1 MKALAVV
8 RETPTSRASQ
18 TNLQTPQKKCKA
30 KMAGKRKRAAAANK
44 LSPEEQYNVE
54 RADRYRTLL
63 KFCEKQ
69 VRKEGKA
76 VKTFEAQKIVKRLK
90 LLGGEGGAGNGT
102 DSGDA
107 NSVSIE
113 ANDKMKRAQEKR
125 RRQAERLEKKLR
137 LTKAYNVD
145 RLVALCSKRIGL
157 GNLAPPPSDDVE
169 EQQGSDNAKEE
180 KEIPPANEEK
190 GSMEEMS
197 EEDEAL
203 LSQLT
208 EDILKHKRLV
218 DVVEKLNDRIT
229 DHRRWVLRRE
239 DYLFGGAFPGQD
251 DGIPAGGGKKRKGS
265 KKGSGKAEN
274 DARAD
279 HAGPA
284 ALFIGSLS
292 GAGMDDGDGG
302 EGSGDYYGP
311 GGHEDEYGLPVK
323 KNRPGQRQRKA
334 KMAAIEAKKAGKT
347 WDSSSN
353 WREKKKSN
361 DDGSSNRRNHKS
373 NAGDGGRQRNGN
385 EQKIS
390 ASGLK
395 TGDQV
400 AASDVA
406 AMGKD
411 WKEAGKAHPSW
422 AAQQAQKAKSGI
434 QQFAGKKITFD

>member
-1 MKALAVV
+1 
-8 RETPTSRASQ
+8 
-18 TNLQTPQKKCKA
+18 
-30 KMAGKRKRAAAANK
+30 MAGKRKRAAANK
-44 LSPEEQYNVE
+44 LSPEDQYNVE
-54 RADRYRTLL
+54 RNDRYRTLL

-69 VRKEGKA
+69 IRKEGKA

-90 LLGGEGGAGNGT
+90 LLRGGDGNGGAGSGSGT
-102 DSGDA
+102 DADDA
-107 NSVSIE
+107 NASGV
-113 ANDKMKRAQEKR
+113 NDKIKKAQEKR
-125 RRQAERLEKKLR
+125 RRQAERLEKKLQ
-137 LTKAYNVD
+137 LTKAYDVD

-169 EQQGSDNAKEE
+169 EGQIGDNAEVKGLSDEE
-180 KEIPPANEEK
+180 KVAKKEF
-190 GSMEEMS
+190 S
-197 EEDEAL
+197 EEDEEML
-203 LSQLT
+203 TQLT
-208 EDILKHKRLV
+208 EDMLKHKRLV

-239 DYLFGGAFPGQD
+239 DHLFGGGFPGQD
-251 DGIPAGGGKKRKGS
+251 DGIPAGGGKKRKG
-265 KKGSGKAEN
+265 KKGSGKADN

-292 GAGMDDGDGG
+292 GAGMDEGDGEEG
-302 EGSGDYYGP
+302 EGYGDYYGP
-311 GGHEDEYGLPVK
+311 GGHEDDYGLPIKK

-334 KMAAIEAKKAGKT
+334 KAMAIEAKKAGKT
-347 WDSSSN
+347 WDSSTN

-361 DDGSSNRRNHKS
+361 DDDDGGANRRGNKS
-373 NAGDGGRQRNGN
+373 NAGDHGSRQRASN
-385 EQKIS
+385 EQKVF

-395 TGDQV
+395 TGDKV

-406 AMGKD
+406 TMGKD

>member
-1 MKALAVV
+1 
-8 RETPTSRASQ
+8 
-18 TNLQTPQKKCKA
+18 
-30 KMAGKRKRAAAANK
+30 MAGKRKRAAANK

-54 RADRYRTLL
+54 RNDRYRTLL

-69 VRKEGKA
+69 IRKEGKA

-90 LLGGEGGAGNGT
+90 LLGGGDGNGAGNGT
-102 DSGDA
+102 DAADEA
-107 NSVSIE
+107 NATGI
-113 ANDKMKRAQEKR
+113 NDKMKKAQEKR
-125 RRQAERLEKKLR
+125 RRQAERLEKKLQ
-137 LTKAYNVD
+137 LTKAYDVD

-157 GNLAPPPSDDVE
+157 GNLAPPPSDDAEGEQSGDNAEVE
-169 EQQGSDNAKEE
+169 ESTDEE
-180 KEIPPANEEK
+180 KKAEK
-190 GSMEEMS
+190 EFS
-197 EEDEAL
+197 EEDEAI

-208 EDILKHKRLV
+208 EDMLKHKRLV

-239 DYLFGGAFPGQD
+239 DYLFGGGFPGQD
-251 DGIPAGGGKKRKGS
+251 DGIPVGGGKKRKGS
-265 KKGSGKAEN
+265 KKGSGKADN

-292 GAGMDDGDGG
+292 GAGMEEGDGEDG
-302 EGSGDYYGP
+302 EGYGDYYGP
-311 GGHEDEYGLPVK
+311 GGHEDEYGLPIKK

-334 KMAAIEAKKAGKT
+334 KAMAIEAKKAGKT
-347 WDSSSN
+347 WDSSTN

-361 DDGSSNRRNHKS
+361 DDDSGANRRGNKT
-373 NAGDGGRQRNGN
+373 NTGDHGNRQRASN
-385 EQKIS
+385 EPKVS

-395 TGDQV
+395 SGDKV

-406 AMGKD
+406 TMGKD

-434 QQFAGKKITFD
+434 QQFTGKKITFD